1 VFFNSKG
8 AWHIDCAYSVF
19 NKGRKEVNRMKN
31 VKSLL
36 AALILLGNITAS
48 GTALAADGIISKT
61 EDVPGSYCHEKF
73 PAMTDRS
80 LATDDPVLKSQTTG
94 DVVDYYG
101 PCNEKPAGQDQV
113 EEQKLDAQHRWA
125 SDYED

>member
-1 VFFNSKG
+1 
-8 AWHIDCAYSVF
+8 
-19 NKGRKEVNRMKN
+19 MKN

-48 GTALAADGIISKT
+48 GAALAADGIISET

-73 PAMTDRS
+73 PAITDRS
-80 LATDDPVLKSQTTG
+80 LASDDPVLKSQTTG
-94 DVVDYYG
+94 DVVDFYG
-101 PCNEKPAGQDQV
+101 SCNENPVGQDQV
-113 EEQKLDAQHRWA
+113 QEQKLDAQHRWA

>member
-1 VFFNSKG
+1 
-8 AWHIDCAYSVF
+8 
-19 NKGRKEVNRMKN
+19 MKN

-73 PAMTDRS
+73 PAITGRS
-80 LATDDPVLKSQTTG
+80 LDSDDPVLKSQTSG
-94 DVVDYYG
+94 DVIDYYG
-101 PCNEKPAGQDQV
+101 PCNENPVGEDQV
-113 EEQKLDAQHRWA
+113 QEQKLDSQHRWA

>member
-1 VFFNSKG
+1 
-8 AWHIDCAYSVF
+8 
-19 NKGRKEVNRMKN
+19 MKN
-31 VKSLL
+31 AKSLL

-73 PAMTDRS
+73 PAITGRS
-80 LATDDPVLKSQTTG
+80 LDSDDPVLKSQTSG
-94 DVVDYYG
+94 DVIDYYG
-101 PCNEKPAGQDQV
+101 PCNENPVGQDQV
-113 EEQKLDAQHRWA
+113 QEQKLDSQHRWA

>member
-1 VFFNSKG
+1 
-8 AWHIDCAYSVF
+8 
-19 NKGRKEVNRMKN
+19 MKN
-31 VKSLL
+31 AKSLL

-73 PAMTDRS
+73 PAMEGRS
-80 LATDDPVLKSQTTG
+80 LASDDPVLKSAESG
-94 DVVDYYG
+94 DVIDYYG
-101 PCNEKPAGQDQV
+101 PCNENPVGEDQV
-113 EEQKLDAQHRWA
+113 QEQKLDSQHRWA

>member
-1 VFFNSKG
+1 
-8 AWHIDCAYSVF
+8 
-19 NKGRKEVNRMKN
+19 MKN
-31 VKSLL
+31 AKSLL

-73 PAMTDRS
+73 PAITGRS
-80 LATDDPVLKSQTTG
+80 LDSDDPVLKSQTSG
-94 DVVDYYG
+94 DVIDYYG
-101 PCNEKPAGQDQV
+101 PCNENPVGEDQV
-113 EEQKLDAQHRWA
+113 QEQKLDSQHRWA